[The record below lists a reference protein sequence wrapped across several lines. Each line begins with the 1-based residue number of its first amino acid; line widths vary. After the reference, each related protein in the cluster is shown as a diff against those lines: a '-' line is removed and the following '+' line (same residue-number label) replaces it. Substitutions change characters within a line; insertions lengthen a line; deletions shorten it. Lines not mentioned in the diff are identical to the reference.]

1 MEKIETGADCVA
13 VFANNA
19 NNKNK
24 LLIYKDKK
32 NIRVCIGLLGLIN
45 SFIIRGLQWFLR
57 FLSG

>member
-1 MEKIETGADCVA
+1 MEKIENGGDCVA

-32 NIRVCIGLLGLIN
+32 IFGYVLGY
-45 SFIIRGLQWFLR
+45 WA
-57 FLSG
+57 